1 MHALTA
7 NQLLNIFFQFRFF
20 SNLYLKIMVVSNTFF
35 QHLFNV
41 NVKAKANVQ
50 NNLNDRYYKY
60 PFDACLINKTKIK
73 GLLKRKLYSKSIFR
87 TN

>member
-41 NVKAKANVQ
+41 NVKANVR
-50 NNLNDRYYKY
+50 NNLND
-60 PFDACLINKTKIK
+60 IISI
-73 GLLKRKLYSKSIFR
+73 LLMHV
-87 TN
+87 